1 MLFIVTY
8 GFSHGIVEAR
18 ATRLSN
24 LVQEIMDLL
33 ELFRAQRARVHAFDL
48 PAKVLQCCCVGG
60 GGNGEGDD
68 LDSHDV
74 TVSASVGSSGA
85 VQEAEEVV

>member
-8 GFSHGIVEAR
+8 GFSHRIVEAR

-24 LVQEIMDLL
+24 LVQEIMDLF
-33 ELFRAQRARVHAFDL
+33 ELFRAQRSRVYAFDL

-60 GGNGEGDD
+60 GGNGEGND
-68 LDSHDV
+68 LDGHDV
-74 TVSASVGSSGA
+74 TASVSGGG
-85 VQEAEEVV
+85 